1 MKFFKTLFNK
11 TQAEN
16 VSCVLGK
23 RKDEVKIKKLFFL
36 GILLMAFTTSL
47 FAQQNMGE
55 IAKLDE
61 WARVIVGMFTS
72 TWLKAV
78 CIIALIA
85 ICLGMVTIGRQE
97 PGMFKKFIPW
107 LVGVIIMLSATQIV
121 NFFFQDSG
129 SMLDGL

>member
-1 MKFFKTLFNK
+1 
-11 TQAEN
+11 
-16 VSCVLGK
+16 
-23 RKDEVKIKKLFFL
+23 
-36 GILLMAFTTSL
+36 MAFTTSL